1 MLRFGMGELIVILII
16 ILVLFGARRLPEI
29 GRALA
34 KAIKEFRRAGKEIEE
49 DIKEGI
55 KDDSGEQKH

>member
-1 MLRFGMGELIVILII
+1 MGELIVVLII
-16 ILVLFGARRLPEI
+16 ILVLFGAKRLPEI

-34 KAIKEFRRAGKEIEE
+34 KAIKEFKTAGKEIEE

-55 KDDSGEQKH
+55 KDNNGDHKS